1 MLHSQGPAL
10 QDPEAALSKEHVKG
24 TPLSASALMHALPWR
39 QRKGSPWGQKELPL
53 RCSILQLT
61 RSEQLG

>member
-10 QDPEAALSKEHVKG
+10 QDPKAALSKEHVKG

-39 QRKGSPWGQKELPL
+39 QRKGSP
-53 RCSILQLT
+53 
-61 RSEQLG
+61 